1 MSTTIEQKPLE
12 DMTVAEL
19 REELGKANITAP
31 TGMKKE
37 TLQQLVRSAR
47 EKTPDPIGD
56 DAASVEEDQ
65 QMVEEARNLPAVRS
79 HEAMIARAEVTP
91 EEVAGQLEKIRQV
104 MQAVMKKGVHYGEIP
119 GVNKPTLLKPGA
131 EILAVTLRLAVSYQS
146 ERTFH
151 DGGHLTVISKA
162 KLTHIPTG
170 LVIAEGEGLCSS
182 YEKKY
187 AYRGEGRTCPNC
199 GMAGTIKK
207 SKFPPKANDYPG
219 AKQGDPPGWYCFG
232 KIGGC
237 GVNFAAN
244 DKVITDQTG
253 ERVPNPDLPDTWN
266 TVLKMADKRALVA
279 AILNG
284 TAASDIFT
292 QDVEDAGAAAG
303 DTHDYASRG
312 GDDSGDVAA
321 AEAERSRA
329 YGGDR
334 QTGTWQAPADWK
346 DFGVRFAASVGAD
359 AAREWMGELAHVG
372 FGFESIGGVVSSDD
386 ISNDRKR
393 DLWQRLLRVLGS
405 LESEG
410 EVQIRTDAREVVMR
424 AFAAAFDGLVLD
436 GPEWALTGA
445 EAEAGR
451 PQREG
456 AESAPAEEPAPAEPE
471 AAAEAAEAEDGQW
484 EPVES
489 TPSDIDDIP
498 F

>member
-19 REELGKANITAP
+19 RAELGRANITAP
-31 TGMKKE
+31 TGVKKE

-47 EKTPDPIGD
+47 EKTSDGQAAGD
-56 DAASVEEDQ
+56 ARERLIRRASEEEQ
-65 QMVEEARNLPAVRS
+65 QMVEEARHLPAVQQ

-104 MQAVMKKGVHYGEIP
+104 MTAVMKKGVHYGEIP

-131 EILAVTLRLAVSYQS
+131 EVLAVTLRLAVSYQS

-187 AYRGEGRTCPNC
+187 AYRGEGRNCPNC
-199 GMAGTIKK
+199 GVAGTIKK
-207 SKFPPKANDYPG
+207 SRFAPKPNDYPG
-219 AKQGDPPGWYCFG
+219 AKQSDAPGWYCYA
-232 KIGGC
+232 KVGGC
-237 GVNFAAN
+237 GANFAAS
-244 DKVITDQTG
+244 DQRITDQTG
-253 ERVPNPDLPDTWN
+253 ERVANPDLPDTWN

-292 QDVEDAGAAAG
+292 QDVEDAGAAAA
-303 DTHDYASRG
+303 DTHEYGG
-312 GDDSGDVAA
+312 GDDSGAA
-321 AEAERSRA
+321 DQGAA
-329 YGGDR
+329 GGDS
-334 QTGTWQAPADWK
+334 QNGTWEGPSDWRE
-346 DFGVRFAASVGAD
+346 FGQRFAAAVGDDEAS
-359 AAREWMGELAHVG
+359 EWMGQVAEVG
-372 FGFESIGGVVSSDD
+372 FASETIGAVVTSEEITD
-386 ISNDRKR
+386 DRKR
-393 DLWQRLLRVLGS
+393 DLWHRLLRVLET

-410 EVQIRTDAREVVMR
+410 EVQIRTDAREVVQR
-424 AFAAAFDGLVLD
+424 AFKSGFDGLELD
-436 GPEWALTGA
+436 GPDWALTGT

-451 PQREG
+451 PQRARTASNDA
-456 AESAPAEEPAPAEPE
+456 AERGESEPAGD
-471 AAAEAAEAEDGQW
+471 AAEAEEAEW
-484 EPVES
+484 TPVEGEE
-489 TPSDIDDIP
+489 SDALKDIP